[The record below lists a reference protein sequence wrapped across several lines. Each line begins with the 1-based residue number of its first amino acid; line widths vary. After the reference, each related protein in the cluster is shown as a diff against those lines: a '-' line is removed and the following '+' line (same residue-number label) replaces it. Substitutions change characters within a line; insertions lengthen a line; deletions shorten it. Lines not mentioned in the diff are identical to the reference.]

1 MVTPFASKADRLRQ
15 HRHTIRSGR
24 VRLPDSALRRNDF
37 LDEVTLFPC
46 APHDDQ
52 VDATSRYLSWIAE
65 HANTASRPPRAIGS
79 LAKANASGSIST
91 WSAPGKMP
99 GPVLIPR
106 CLVRRGR

>member
-15 HRHTIRSGR
+15 HRHTTRSGR
-24 VRLPDSALRRNDF
+24 VHLPDSALRRDF

-46 APHDDQ
+46 APHDDE
-52 VDATSRYLSWIAE
+52 VDAMSQYLNWIAE
-65 HANTASRPPRAIGS
+65 HANKASRPPMAIGS
-79 LAKANASGSIST
+79 LAKANPPGSIST

-106 CLVRRGR
+106 CFAKGR